1 MGILRVLL
9 TTCPNAARNTGK
21 ILKENSNILGGI
33 DLHSEWSSCIQFMY
47 HNKSFFVENN
57 FQSAHFKYDFLKPP
71 AEGIDSSYA
80 EENIPPP
87 DFATMEEFKFENDRH
102 RVLVALV
109 ISDFFLYLMS
119 HFKSNHIIQFIYI
132 SQLVVDANGVLVLLK
147 FLNQDFAKVDFSTV
161 KID

>member
-1 MGILRVLL
+1 
-9 TTCPNAARNTGK
+9 
-21 ILKENSNILGGI
+21 
-33 DLHSEWSSCIQFMY
+33 
-47 HNKSFFVENN
+47 
-57 FQSAHFKYDFLKPP
+57 
-71 AEGIDSSYA
+71 
-80 EENIPPP
+80 
-87 DFATMEEFKFENDRH
+87 MEEFKFENDRH